1 MKVVGFH
8 SMGVSHTVVQR
19 IFGIGGVY
27 MTNVSP
33 KVSCHLPQVQ
43 QSSSTR
49 RKIEGFNW
57 RMLHDICSSSGILPL
72 LLVLPHLMCHC
83 FEHSVQ
89 NLGKENRR
97 ACNTGKG
104 GQGIPYSIL

>member
-8 SMGVSHTVVQR
+8 SMGVSHTVVQM

-57 RMLHDICSSSGILPL
+57 RMLHDICSSSGILPPTTGTSTFNVPL
-72 LLVLPHLMCHC
+72 LRTQRPKTRKRKSSGV
-83 FEHSVQ
+83 
-89 NLGKENRR
+89 
-97 ACNTGKG
+97 
-104 GQGIPYSIL
+104 